1 MRIIKDPMSS
11 NEFFAKFK
19 EEMMPFIKENVEK
32 AYKGPEVAKARKGRI
47 IGIVAVIAGF
57 FFLILAAL
65 GASFAYNSTAFGRV
79 VLIISLIGLI
89 ASIVVAVIFFW
100 IYKKNKDTIKNLILR
115 SLNEDFIYNKTFQIF
130 GDDFNYLTREEI
142 GALNSQGVDTNLEI
156 TKQEMYY
163 HNVSIPSDAKIIDIT
178 PPRKLLLHNK
188 YMVVTQNVLYRWIE
202 GSGKNQRE
210 RNRWNSYIKVDTS
223 ILQDRQFNFT
233 LFRGNNP
240 LGAKVKLE
248 NDRFNKI
255 FKLTTNNELKIR
267 QMYTPLAMETSV
279 SWYDKERK
287 NVKFPEPAVSS
298 IASREYVM
306 FSNIGEKG
314 FMNLDFAFSV
324 KSEKVFKAIVKDIYS
339 DSFSFYYLIAFLH
352 FSLYL

>member
-1 MRIIKDPMSS
+1 
-11 NEFFAKFK
+11 
-19 EEMMPFIKENVEK
+19 
-32 AYKGPEVAKARKGRI
+32 
-47 IGIVAVIAGF
+47 
-57 FFLILAAL
+57 
-65 GASFAYNSTAFGRV
+65 
-79 VLIISLIGLI
+79 
-89 ASIVVAVIFFW
+89 
-100 IYKKNKDTIKNLILR
+100 
-115 SLNEDFIYNKTFQIF
+115 
-130 GDDFNYLTREEI
+130 
-142 GALNSQGVDTNLEI
+142 
-156 TKQEMYY
+156 MYY

-188 YMVVTQNVLYRWIE
+188 YMVVTQNVLYRWVE

-223 ILQDRQFNFT
+223 ILKDRQFNFT

-240 LGAKVKLE
+240 LGNKVKLE

-279 SWYDKERK
+279 AWYDKERK
-287 NVKFPEPAVSS
+287 NVKFPEPSISS